1 VFADEIPAKVE
12 AVALTGLRA
21 AEWNPRTISDERFQ
35 NLCASIQADPDFLR
49 HRPVLALADGT
60 IYAGNMRY
68 RAAEHLGFE
77 SVPAILED
85 IPEQLA
91 KERAMRDNAQWGA
104 WQEDELAALLASL
117 RAEGSDLD
125 LQKRRTA
132 STSGTRTTYPTL
144 PRSSQVP
151 TPGPSLP
158 APRSRPA
165 STVRRLSR
173 RLQRQARSPDAP
185 GDTAT
190 IAGAPMI
197 PGMGGVGPAD
207 RCGPQQSAPTRRAS
221 GPELVGGTT
230 RAG

>member
-1 VFADEIPAKVE
+1 MFADEIPAKVE

-77 SVPAILED
+77 SVPAILEA

-125 LQKRRTA
+125 LLGFEGA
-132 STSGTRTTYPTL
+132 
-144 PRSSQVP
+144 
-151 TPGPSLP
+151 
-158 APRSRPA
+158 RPA
-165 STVRRLSR
+165 EAAHRLDQRDPHDLPDSPEEQPGTDARPFTTRPHVPGLRPPSDGSRAACSARHGARTPPVTSRLSLAR
-173 RLQRQARSPDAP
+173 R
-185 GDTAT
+185 
-190 IAGAPMI
+190 
-197 PGMGGVGPAD
+197 
-207 RCGPQQSAPTRRAS
+207 
-221 GPELVGGTT
+221 
-230 RAG
+230 